1 MFKVQGIPTSKGEES
16 YLTTQLE
23 AFGIDPL
30 SPRAIDITRSQT
42 EAISDVYQEIDFDL
56 GETLNEL
63 AISPE
68 YELSP
73 EISTSIKKLMRD
85 SKNNQNK
92 IIDDFR
98 EAEVPF
104 SDTIYEG
111 FSGEEY
117 FKSYTNLML
126 EDLVLRILL

>member
-1 MFKVQGIPTSKGEES
+1 M
-16 YLTTQLE
+16 
-23 AFGIDPL
+23 
-30 SPRAIDITRSQT
+30 
-42 EAISDVYQEIDFDL
+42 YQEIDFDL

-117 FKSYTNLML
+117 FKSHTNLL
-126 EDLVLRILL
+126 SSTRKNY